1 MGSQAHL
8 STAMVLL
15 VLYQRNFV
23 TDESRF
29 RLVVKSRRIGF
40 SFIVAYADVIRAIG
54 YRVWI
59 DERGQVQSEY
69 DPGKGVDQI
78 IISASM
84 RQAKLFLAECVR
96 HLKALE
102 VILGEKLIEVDGYE
116 VVRLTNGRVLKALPA
131 NPDTIRGETGD
142 VTLDECQSIPRAH
155 LVWAAAKAVANRT
168 LGNRHGY
175 RVNVCGTPL
184 GDDNLFFELAHK
196 KIGEEFSKHIV
207 DIYRAIADGF
217 PEDIESLRRE
227 YPDTYIF
234 AQEFECQFLSSAT
247 RYISAEQY
255 DACVFDD
262 DNEIPNQGHR
272 TGYAGMDVGRKSD
285 GDPSVIGRLLSIFG
299 TLWQNGR
306 VEARK
311 GSGWDDQEE
320 WVAQTLTSC
329 MRIALDATGMGNQFG
344 ERLVKRF
351 GSRVDPVEFTVK
363 SKEMLATGL
372 KLAIERKKLRLRADD
387 TELRRDVLSLRRN
400 ITQHGNVTYEAARTK
415 DGHADRAWALALAV
429 HTASGPDSSNV
440 AVSVVGERTTNQLNK
455 SW

>member
-1 MGSQAHL
+1 
-8 STAMVLL
+8 MVLL

-40 SFIVAYADVIRAIG
+40 SFIIAYSDAIRAIG

-142 VTLDECQSIPRAH
+142 VTLDELQSIPRAY

-175 RVNVCGTPL
+175 RVNACGTPL
-184 GDDNLFFELAHK
+184 GDDNLFFDLAHK
-196 KIGEEFSKHIV
+196 EIGNEFSKHIV

-217 PEDIESLRRE
+217 PEDIEALHRE
-227 YPDTYIF
+227 YPDPDIF
-234 AQEFECQFLSSAT
+234 AQEFECRFLSSAT

-255 DACVFDD
+255 DACLYFDD
-262 DNEIPNQGHR
+262 GEIPNQGHR
-272 TGYAGMDVGRKSD
+272 VGYAGMDVGRKSD
-285 GDPSVIGRLLSIFG
+285 GDPSVIATLLRIFG
-299 TLWQNGR
+299 VNWQR
-306 VEARK
+306 SCEARK

-320 WVAQTLTSC
+320 WVAQTLSTC
-329 MRIALDATGMGNQFG
+329 QRLALDATGMGNQFG

-351 GSRVDPVEFTVK
+351 GPRVDPVEFTVK

-372 KLAIERKKLRLRADD
+372 KLAIETKKLRLRSDD

-400 ITQHGNVTYEAARTK
+400 ITHHGNVTYEAARTK

-440 AVSVVGERTTNQLNK
+440 RVNVVGERTTNQLNK

>member
-1 MGSQAHL
+1 
-8 STAMVLL
+8 MVLL

-116 VVRLTNGRVLKALPA
+116 VVRLANGRVLKALPA

-142 VTLDECQSIPRAH
+142 VTLDECQSIPRAY

-168 LGNRHGY
+168 LGNHHGY

-184 GDDNLFFELAHK
+184 GDDNLFFDLAHK
-196 KIGEEFSKHIV
+196 EIGSAFSKHII

-217 PEDIESLRRE
+217 PEDVASLRLE
-227 YPDTYIF
+227 HPDSDIF

-255 DACVFDD
+255 DSCLYFDD
-262 DNEIPNQGHR
+262 GEIPNQGHR
-272 TGYAGMDVGRKSD
+272 VGYAGMDVGRKSD
-285 GDPSVIGRLLSIFG
+285 GDPSVIL
-299 TLWQNGR
+299 TLQRILDTNWQ
-306 VEARK
+306 ESCESRK
-311 GSGWDDQEE
+311 GAGWDDQEA
-320 WVAQTLTSC
+320 WVGEVLGKAQ
-329 MRIALDATGMGNQFG
+329 RIAIDSTGMGNQFG

-351 GSRVDPVEFTVK
+351 GPRVDPVEFTIK
-363 SKEMLATGL
+363 TKEMLATGL
-372 KLAIERKKLRLRADD
+372 KLAIERKKIRLRADD
-387 TELRRDVLSLRRN
+387 TELRRDVLSLRKT
-400 ITQHGNVTYEAARTK
+400 ITKHGNVTYEAARTK
-415 DGHADRAWALALAV
+415 DGHADRAWALALAIY
-429 HTASGPDSSNV
+429 TASGPDSS
-440 AVSVVGERTTNQLNK
+440 AISVTSIGSRNSNQLKN
-455 SW
+455 W